1 MKMRFFLCAA
11 VLLFGFAAAGSADQT
26 TDQYSMLMKP
36 AAAANAALQKS
47 VMAGDWAAVSTG
59 ATDVQNAF
67 AKIEAFWTMR
77 GATDA
82 VGFAKAVQ
90 TAAKDTHDAAAA
102 GNADAATA
110 ASKKIGGNCGM
121 CHMAH
126 RDKAADGSWLL
137 K

>member
-1 MKMRFFLCAA
+1 MKIRFFLCAC
-11 VLLFGFAAAGSADQT
+11 VLLLGFAAAGSADEA

-36 AAAANAALQKS
+36 AVAANAALQKVVAS
-47 VMAGDWAAVSTG
+47 DLAATATN

-67 AKIEAFWTMR
+67 AKIEEFWAKR
-77 GATDA
+77 GVADA
-82 VGFAKAVQ
+82 QGFAKNVQ
-90 TAAKDTHDAAAA
+90 AAAKEVHDAAAA
-102 GNADAATA
+102 GNGDAAQA
-110 ASKKIGGNCGM
+110 AAKKLGPNCGM